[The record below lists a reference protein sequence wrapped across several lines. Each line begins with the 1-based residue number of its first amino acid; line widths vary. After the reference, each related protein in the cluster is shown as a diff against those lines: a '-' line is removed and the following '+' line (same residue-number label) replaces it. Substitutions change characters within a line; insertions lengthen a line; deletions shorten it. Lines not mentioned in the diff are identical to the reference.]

1 MNARREEKGLE
12 PLTLHEALAAIA
24 RTLAENQRTRA
35 RKDADDLY
43 PTRQIGNEVRAAL
56 AKVPLPPGFAVAHL
70 HWSSTELPRL
80 FGLTSTRGAG
90 EAKNR
95 DEEGD
100 TAADIMANEAISFWA
115 TRQLKDVMWPA
126 GAICGVGAA
135 LDYTVNKGFV
145 VALLVGYERQGEE
158 DAQLYSSSE
167 LRRRPSAKEKEKRPP
182 VEPPKFTPV
191 GSHKPRITGFRDL
204 GKPRGGG

>member
-1 MNARREEKGLE
+1 LE
-12 PLTLHEALAAIA
+12 PLALHEALAAIA

-35 RKDADDLY
+35 RKDVDDLY

-80 FGLTSTRGAG
+80 FGLTSSRGG
-90 EAKNR
+90 NETKNR
-95 DEEGD
+95 DEEAD
-100 TAADIMANEAISFWA
+100 TAADIMANEAIGFWT
-115 TRQLKDVMWPA
+115 TRQQKDVMWPA

-145 VALLVGYERQGEE
+145 VALLVGYDRQEE
-158 DAQLYSSSE
+158 EESALLSPVSE
-167 LRRRPSAKEKEKRPP
+167 LRRRPNARASEPKRPA
-182 VEPPKFTPV
+182 VEPPKFNPV
-191 GSHKPRITGFRDL
+191 SGPGAHKSKITGFRDL
-204 GKPRGGG
+204 GKAPGG